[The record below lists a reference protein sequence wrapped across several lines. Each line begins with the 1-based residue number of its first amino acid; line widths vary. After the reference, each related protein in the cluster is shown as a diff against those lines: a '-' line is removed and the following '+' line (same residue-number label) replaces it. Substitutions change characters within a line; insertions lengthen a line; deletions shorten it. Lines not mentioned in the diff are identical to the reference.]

1 MKISVSYFQDSF
13 MLLVT
18 QCVSVNVFVYSQS
31 KLAIIECHF
40 RFLRNEDRQT
50 LLFTYVDS
58 LFIRIILFVDVL
70 TFVRV
75 IRAPLITM
83 CMCLTCKH
91 VYMRVNACVY
101 VTLT

>member
-1 MKISVSYFQDSF
+1 

-18 QCVSVNVFVYSQS
+18 QCVNVNAFVYSQS

-70 TFVRV
+70 MFD
-75 IRAPLITM
+75 RAPLINM
-83 CMCLTCKH
+83 CIHVCK
-91 VYMRVNACVY
+91 RVCV
-101 VTLT
+101 